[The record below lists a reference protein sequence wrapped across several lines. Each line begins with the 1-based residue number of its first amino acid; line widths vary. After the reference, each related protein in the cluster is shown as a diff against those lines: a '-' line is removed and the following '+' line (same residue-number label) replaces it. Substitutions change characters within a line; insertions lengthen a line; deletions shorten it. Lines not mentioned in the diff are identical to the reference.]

1 MTNLV
6 SAIDGMFSVT
16 DFNKGKANQIFDSI
30 KTNRIG
36 IVVKNNKPECILL
49 SPEEYKRIMRII
61 EDYEDYS
68 LALQRLSNNDMSQA
82 LSSNE
87 VFFDVA
93 DDDLKQIGD
102 VEFE

>member
-61 EDYEDYS
+61 EDHEDYS

-82 LSSNE
+82 LSSRE

>member
-61 EDYEDYS
+61 EDHEDYS

-82 LSSNE
+82 LSSRE

-93 DDDLKQIGD
+93 DEDLKQIGD

>member
-61 EDYEDYS
+61 EDHEDYS

>member
-82 LSSNE
+82 LSSHE

>member
-61 EDYEDYS
+61 EDHEDYS

-82 LSSNE
+82 LSSQE

-93 DDDLKQIGD
+93 DDDLIEKALQ
-102 VEFE
+102 